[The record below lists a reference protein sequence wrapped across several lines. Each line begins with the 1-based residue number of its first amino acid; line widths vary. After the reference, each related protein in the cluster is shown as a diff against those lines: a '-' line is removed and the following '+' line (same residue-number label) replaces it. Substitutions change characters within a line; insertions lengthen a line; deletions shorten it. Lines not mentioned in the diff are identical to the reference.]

1 MRIEA
6 EEPGRNRANSGRS
19 RQRMA
24 KRKKVAKP
32 ESIRAV
38 VGYLHRHPWSTC
50 TEIAHGLDAD
60 IKMVRRVIA
69 DELSLRTDQRP
80 PATGGP
86 PAILYALPEVP
97 RWYWAWKQARELEA
111 KRNAAAATPRGFVA
125 CK

>member
-6 EEPGRNRANSGRS
+6 EEPERNRANSGRS

-24 KRKKVAKP
+24 KRKKIAKP

-86 PAILYALPEVP
+86 SATLYALPEVP

-111 KRNAAAATPRGFVA
+111 KRAATPKPRGFVA